1 MENKF
6 WMYLSLWQEHDGAPG
21 MGLFS
26 LDTKSGELKLSA
38 KLNDQLSFG
47 CSCFDARRN
56 VLYVCNEVEKVP
68 GVQYETGR
76 IYGYQVDPKDGSLAE
91 LFHRDTYCPNPCYI
105 SLDASGEFLV
115 LANYSASGSLARLE
129 QDEHGKYVPV
139 MVPRQAPVALY
150 EVNGN
155 GSLGELLDVKKHQ
168 VDPDSPMKGSFPH
181 CAVFSPSGGLI
192 AVCDK
197 GDGHVYLYTIDREN
211 RKLRLLSRTMTDV
224 PGARSR
230 YCVFHPTLP
239 YFVVNHEHMIDG
251 RMMVSS
257 FRYTEDGEVEKICSV
272 HVCPPNCPE
281 PKVGHNEQQGLC
293 ISPDGRFVYSVLSGP
308 NAIAVL
314 SLDAVSGQLQVVQHV
329 PVDGVWPRGLALAP
343 GGKYVVCSCLV
354 SGDLAVYRV
363 EDNGCLSGP
372 VSAAKM
378 KGGAYMSFCQ
388 QG

>member
-1 MENKF
+1 MEKQF

-26 LDTKSGELKLSA
+26 LTADTGELKIAA
-38 KLNDQLSFG
+38 KLDDRHSFG
-47 CSCFDARRN
+47 CSCYDARRS
-56 VLYVCNEVEKVP
+56 VLYVCNEVERIP

-76 IYGYQVDPKDGSLAE
+76 IYGYRVDRRDGSLTE

-105 SLDASGEFLV
+105 SLDAEGEFLV

-129 QDEHGKYVPV
+129 RGAGGRFAPV

-150 EVNGN
+150 AVNAD
-155 GSLGELLDVKKHQ
+155 GSLGELLDVKKHP

-181 CAVFSPSGGLI
+181 CAVFSPSGRLI

-197 GDGHVYLYTIDREN
+197 GDGHVYLYTIDRE
-211 RKLRLLSRTMTDV
+211 KKELHLLSRTMTDV

-257 FRYTEDGEVEKICSV
+257 FRYTEAGEVEKICSI
-272 HVCPPNCPE
+272 HVCPPDCPE

-293 ISPDGRFVYSVLSGP
+293 ISPDGKCVYSALSGP

-314 SLDAVSGQLQVVQHV
+314 SLDPDSGRLSVLQHMPVS
-329 PVDGVWPRGLALAP
+329 GVWPRGLALAP
-343 GGKYVVCSCLV
+343 GGKYLVCSCLV
-354 SGDLAVYRV
+354 SGDVAVYAV
-363 EDNGCLSGP
+363 EKDGRLSAP
-372 VSAAKM
+372 VSAARM
-378 KGGAYMSFCQ
+378 KGGAYMSFCGQ
-388 QG
+388 S